1 MMGIPWLFSPLVG
14 CLLIEG
20 KWRSSFGF
28 FWLSLSFVDVDLGCI
43 MYMKELI
50 WESEGK
56 IKISGT
62 IWVERDIARGRKI
75 TK

>member
-1 MMGIPWLFSPLVG
+1 MKGGGGVDL
-14 CLLIEG
+14 
-20 KWRSSFGF
+20 GF

-50 WESEGK
+50 WEREGK

-62 IWVERDIARGRKI
+62 FWVERNIDRGRKI
-75 TK
+75 IK

>member
-1 MMGIPWLFSPLVG
+1 MEE
-14 CLLIEG
+14 LI
-20 KWRSSFGF
+20 WV

-50 WESEGK
+50 WEREGK

-62 IWVERDIARGRKI
+62 LWVERNIDRGRKI
-75 TK
+75 IK